1 MDINDIMK
9 EDWVFYL
16 TIGKPCRVVGIIPEE
31 TEEGV
36 KYELKL
42 ISIDGTKFYS
52 YITGVDTIPI
62 HPEFLLKNG
71 FKFVEGKDWQMSS
84 RYVLIEDGKRD
95 GVIVEVTPY
104 DTPVKGVKFLVQIH
118 TESSHNGGVNRIHS
132 CDIESVHELQHAF
145 KICKIKKNIIV

>member
-9 EDWVFYL
+9 GVWVFSL
-16 TIGKPCRVVGIIPEE
+16 TIGKPCMVIGIIPED

-42 ISIDGTKFYS
+42 KSIDGTKFYS
-52 YITGVDTIPI
+52 YLTGVDTIPI

-71 FKFVEGKDWQMSS
+71 FKYIENQDHISS

-95 GVIVEVTPY
+95 GVIVEVTPHNP
-104 DTPVKGVKFLVQIH
+104 PVKGVKFLVQIH
-118 TESSHNGGVNRIHS
+118 TESSHDGGVNRIHS

-145 KICKIKKNIIV
+145 KLCKIKKEIII